1 MGMSAL
7 EYNESRQAALL
18 VLMFDRAPHL
28 FDEFERSGE
37 VPRPFSITN
46 ADVLD
51 AIRSAVKSIK
61 DKRLSTAV
69 TVTQVD

>member
-1 MGMSAL
+1 MVMSAL

-18 VLMFDRAPHL
+18 VGIFDRSPHL

-37 VPRPFSITN
+37 VPSPFSITN

-51 AIRSAVKSIK
+51 AIRRAVKSMK
-61 DKRLSTAV
+61 DNRLRPAV
-69 TVTQVD
+69 SAAKVD